1 MDFQAYIRSQDA
13 KTTIASNKFANRAV
27 KKFFSEIG
35 EMREINSIP
44 CNELDGLLARFFME
58 VKKINGKPYE
68 PDCLSTIHRS
78 VKRFLDNANYP
89 ANILVDKSFETSRKV
104 LAARRKELW
113 KLGMGGKPNAARE
126 L

>member
-13 KTTIASNKFANRAV
+13 ITTKFANRAV

-58 VKKINGKPYE
+58 VKKINGKPYD

-78 VKRFLDNANYP
+78 VKRFLDNTNYP

-104 LAARRKELW
+104 KE
-113 KLGMGGKPNAARE
+113 GGGKSYE
-126 L
+126 S